1 MDIFADI
8 VDAQTLVTISTKNST
23 IHTWQGPKYTSIT
36 LFMLE
41 YLLKIPYFM
50 IHPLYWIYQPFEE
63 MYIEKILLQEN
74 VRGRPLALPS

>member
-8 VDAQTLVTISTKNST
+8 VDAQTLVTISAKNSI

-50 IHPLYWIYQPFEE
+50 IHPLYWI
-63 MYIEKILLQEN
+63 
-74 VRGRPLALPS
+74 